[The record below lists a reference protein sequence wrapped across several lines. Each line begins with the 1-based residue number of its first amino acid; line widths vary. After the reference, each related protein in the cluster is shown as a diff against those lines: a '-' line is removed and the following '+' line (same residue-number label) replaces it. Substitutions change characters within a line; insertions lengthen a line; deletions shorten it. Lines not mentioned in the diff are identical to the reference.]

1 MPERESVEVEFSQED
16 RSLILRYGY
25 PFERIEGAV
34 NALENSSTIEMVAWD
49 RFELRQLLGSLWTS
63 IKQADDENLR
73 LKLDDL
79 YGRLEFYQRGGYT
92 VI

>member
-1 MPERESVEVEFSQED
+1 MPKRETVEVELSPED

-25 PFERIEGAV
+25 PFERIEGALKT
-34 NALENSSTIEMVAWD
+34 LESSSTVEVIALD
-49 RFELRQLLGSLWTS
+49 CLELRRLLGDLSNS

-79 YGRLEFYQRGGYT
+79 CGRLEFFQRGGYT